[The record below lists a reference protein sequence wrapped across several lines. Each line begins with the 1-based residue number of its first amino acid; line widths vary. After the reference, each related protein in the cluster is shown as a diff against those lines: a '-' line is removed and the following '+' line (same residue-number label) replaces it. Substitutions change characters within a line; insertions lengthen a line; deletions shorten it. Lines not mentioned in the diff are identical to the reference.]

1 MSNRCAAR
9 QGSKTGIRGAGRTQ
23 PTNKMLLLA
32 GLVGSV
38 LVGSGTAQAAGP
50 SWTGFYIGANAGY
63 GFSHQHGSA
72 TPGDPNTDRMV
83 FGQPVV
89 PPLATS
95 FDSNG
100 WLAGAVAGFN
110 WQVAP
115 QWVAGIEA
123 DFDGAGIKGNS
134 SIPSPF
140 IAGFSSGS
148 FNVAQE
154 LKWFGTVRGRLGFL
168 PSSNLLVYATGGLAY
183 GRVDSTAN
191 FTLGPGQQNS
201 IGFQNFGFGCG
212 GIYGSS
218 TCFAG
223 SDSRT
228 SVGWTVGAGGE
239 YLVTSNVSLRV
250 EYLHVNL
257 GSATY
262 ALPALNFTT
271 PQGSVLNAVTDG
283 AFNIVRFGM
292 NYRF

>member
-1 MSNRCAAR
+1 M
-9 QGSKTGIRGAGRTQ
+9 
-23 PTNKMLLLA
+23 NKMLLLA

-38 LVGSGTAQAAGP
+38 ILGSGTAQAADP

-63 GFSHQHGSA
+63 GFSRINGSA
-72 TPGDPNTDRMV
+72 TPGDPNTNRLV

-95 FDSNG
+95 FNSNG

-123 DFDGAGIKGNS
+123 DFDGAGIKGS
-134 SIPSPF
+134 SSMPSPF
-140 IAGFSSGS
+140 FAGFSSGS
-148 FNVAQE
+148 FNVAQD

-168 PSSNLLVYATGGLAY
+168 PSSNLLIYATGGLAY
-183 GRVDSTAN
+183 GRVDSTTSFA
-191 FTLGPGQQNS
+191 LGPGQSNS
-201 IGFQNFGFGCG
+201 IGFLNYGFGCG

-223 SDSRT
+223 TNSRT
-228 SVGWTVGAGGE
+228 SAGWTVGAGGE
-239 YLVTSNVSLRV
+239 YRVMTNVSLRV
-250 EYLHVNL
+250 EYLYVNL

-262 ALPALNFTT
+262 ALPAVNVTT
-271 PQGSVLNAVTDG
+271 LQPSLLNAVTDG
-283 AFNIVRFGM
+283 AFNIVRFGI